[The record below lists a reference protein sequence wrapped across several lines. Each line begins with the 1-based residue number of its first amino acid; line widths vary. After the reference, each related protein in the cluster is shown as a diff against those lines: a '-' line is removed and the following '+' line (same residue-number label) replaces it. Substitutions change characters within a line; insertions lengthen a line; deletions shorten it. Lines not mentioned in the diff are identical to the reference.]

1 MQLPQSSRKRG
12 REFRGAED
20 SHEQRRRYGLVA
32 PVVSPYGGRDDAFAL
47 LSAVHKI
54 ESALSRIDIVL
65 PIQSAVGLTEPLASV
80 VRVSLD
86 IRDLIYFALL
96 ISWFLLATA
105 VVLDVRKSE

>member
-80 VRVSLD
+80 VRVD
-86 IRDLIYFALL
+86 
-96 ISWFLLATA
+96 
-105 VVLDVRKSE
+105 RKSVV